1 MDNLIHKKEPKAV
14 PLASGPEDIKR
25 RTKNMQHLGSYLLSQ
40 LFSDQR
46 FETEIGRHATP
57 LPEGRMSL
65 LIELINNKV
74 KYRCKPN
81 KSKLRITNRDA
92 N

>member
-1 MDNLIHKKEPKAV
+1 MDNLIHKKEPTVV

-25 RTKNMQHLGSYLLSQ
+25 RTKNMQHLGSYLLRQ

-65 LIELINNKV
+65 LKV